1 MGNKC
6 HPYHPASEN
15 DDKGKLPASADEA
28 LLDEFF
34 PIIASISL
42 RLTKNSDPPN
52 NIGKLSIK
60 EGKSNE

>member
-6 HPYHPASEN
+6 HLHKPASEN

-34 PIIASISL
+34 SIIASISL
-42 RLTKNSDPPN
+42 RLTKNSGPPN
-52 NIGKLSIK
+52 NIGKLLTK